1 METAQTSDPLGTAI
15 LIGFIVSLLGVLYRE
30 LRGQIADRDAQI
42 KKLEE
47 AMEKAAERS
56 ASLAASADRMLTFF
70 LDREELMR
78 SISESSDP
86 GKSP

>member
-1 METAQTSDPLGTAI
+1 MEATQASDPWSAAI
-15 LIGFIVSLLGVLYRE
+15 LVSFIVALLGVIYRE
-30 LRGQIADRDAQI
+30 LNGRIADRDAQI

-56 ASLAASADRMLTFF
+56 ASLATSADRMLTFF
-70 LDREELMR
+70 LDQEER
-78 SISESSDP
+78 SRSNSDT